1 MLGIVLKKNY
11 YCRLTKKRKDMIR
24 KIIPVII
31 VALITVS
38 CGSRTGKE
46 QAAESG
52 AIKVEFASLA
62 ANPSDYI
69 DKDVVVEGKVV
80 HVCAHTG
87 KKMFIVGEDPDT
99 RLFISAGENMPKFPM
114 ELLGSTVSVEGHIEQ
129 VVTADKPAEKPMV
142 ASLEEAAAPA
152 SDSAKAGPECE
163 TEAAVAKQ
171 TSLGNL
177 MMVYNKHE
185 VVK

>member
-1 MLGIVLKKNY
+1 
-11 YCRLTKKRKDMIR
+11 MIR
-24 KIIPVII
+24 KIIPVIFA
-31 VALITVS
+31 ALITAS

-46 QAAESG
+46 QVSGSG
-52 AIKVEFASLA
+52 ALKVEFSSLA

-69 DKDVVVEGKVV
+69 DKDIIVEGKVV

-114 ELLGSTVSVEGHIEQ
+114 DLLGSTVSVEGHLEQ
-129 VVTADKPAEKPMV
+129 VVTADKPAEKTMV
-142 ASLEEAAAPA
+142 ASLEAAAAPA
-152 SDSAKAGPECE
+152 SDTSKAKPECE